1 MHRKIRFFFRRPHR
15 KIRFFFRRGIDITI
29 SMERGGQNFA
39 DMHVRIQGGG
49 QRRKKRQGRK
59 KKGEKR
65 GKLL

>member
-1 MHRKIRFFFRRPHR
+1 MHRKIRFFFRRPLYGEG
-15 KIRFFFRRGIDITI
+15 RGIDITI

-49 QRRKKRQGRK
+49 QRGKKRQGRK